1 MSLTDDPE
9 FRAYRAEAQAT
20 VREFQ
25 GVMFRHQ
32 GEFTLG
38 PHRWP
43 CRFSVK
49 DPARAQPDELAR
61 LQAFA
66 GVRGLVY
73 TDLRLL
79 KVHLDDAP
87 PFPGATLPWDDGT
100 LEVLEWS
107 QESDFAGLRV
117 GTCVLRRP

>member
-1 MSLTDDPE
+1 MSLIDDAE

-20 VREFQ
+20 VREYQ

-38 PHRWP
+38 SHRWP
-43 CRFSVK
+43 CRFSVQ
-49 DPARAQPDELAR
+49 DPAKAKPDELAR

-66 GVRGLVY
+66 GTRGLVY

-79 KVHLDDAP
+79 KTHPDDDL

-100 LEVLEWS
+100 LEVLDWS
-107 QESDFAGLRV
+107 QESNFTGLRV

>member
-1 MSLTDDPE
+1 MTRDRLPRIRDRVQQRLRDN
-9 FRAYRAEAQAT
+9 ADVLYRHAGT
-20 VREFQ
+20 
-25 GVMFRHQ
+25 
-32 GEFTLG
+32 FTKG
-38 PHRWP
+38 PHTWP
-43 CRFSVK
+43 CRFSVR
-49 DPARAQPDELAR
+49 DPAKAKPDELAR

-79 KVHLDDAP
+79 RVHPDDTP
-87 PFPGATLPWDDGT
+87 PFPGATIPFDDGV

-107 QESDFAGLRV
+107 QASDFTGQRV